1 MLIQVAIVDDEKQAL
16 DELENCL
23 DRYSKEKG
31 AQFAVTRFTS
41 SVDFL
46 EKYSARFDMVFMDIQ
61 LPDYDGVEVMKKL
74 RVFDKSTVLVY
85 VTNMANFA
93 IKCYEVGA
101 VDFIVKPLEYYFFS
115 VKMDRILKR
124 MSYTRDS
131 SIRVKMRDGFVKLF
145 INSISSVE
153 VYGHDIVYHTDSGDL
168 NACGTLKSV
177 EDMLG
182 PRGFAR
188 CSNCFL
194 VNIHYINRIE
204 GNNVY
209 LRGDDRPISISRTK
223 KKSFMQAVERY
234 M

>member
-1 MLIQVAIVDDEKQAL
+1 M
-16 DELENCL
+16 
-23 DRYSKEKG
+23 
-31 AQFAVTRFTS
+31 
-41 SVDFL
+41 
-46 EKYSARFDMVFMDIQ
+46 
-61 LPDYDGVEVMKKL
+61 
-74 RVFDKSTVLVY
+74 
-85 VTNMANFA
+85 
-93 IKCYEVGA
+93 
-101 VDFIVKPLEYYFFS
+101 
-115 VKMDRILKR
+115 
-124 MSYTRDS
+124 
-131 SIRVKMRDGFVKLF
+131 
-145 INSISSVE
+145 
-153 VYGHDIVYHTDSGDL
+153 YGHDIVYHTDSGDL

-194 VNIHYINRIE
+194 INIHYINRIE

>member
-74 RVFDKSTVLVY
+74 RVFDKSTILVY

-93 IKCYEVGA
+93 IK
-101 VDFIVKPLEYYFFS
+101 
-115 VKMDRILKR
+115 
-124 MSYTRDS
+124 
-131 SIRVKMRDGFVKLF
+131 
-145 INSISSVE
+145 
-153 VYGHDIVYHTDSGDL
+153 
-168 NACGTLKSV
+168 
-177 EDMLG
+177 
-182 PRGFAR
+182 
-188 CSNCFL
+188 
-194 VNIHYINRIE
+194 
-204 GNNVY
+204 
-209 LRGDDRPISISRTK
+209 
-223 KKSFMQAVERY
+223 
-234 M
+234 